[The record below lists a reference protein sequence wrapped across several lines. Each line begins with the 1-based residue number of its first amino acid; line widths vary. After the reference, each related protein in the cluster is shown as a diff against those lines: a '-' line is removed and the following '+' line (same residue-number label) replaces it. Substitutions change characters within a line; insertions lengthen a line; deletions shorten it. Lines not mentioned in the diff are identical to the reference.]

1 LDDLGTTGEREVR
14 YEGLCPDG
22 TLGLRERELL
32 LERDLEGEREVGDLD
47 PLDRGERGDRERDL
61 EDPEPDEEP
70 ERDLDDPREREPPRD
85 PG

>member
-1 LDDLGTTGEREVR
+1 MDDLGTTGEREVQ

-32 LERDLEGEREVGDLD
+32 LERDLEGEREVGDLY
-47 PLDRGERGDRERDL
+47 PLDRGERG
-61 EDPEPDEEP
+61 DPEPDEEP